1 MPGRGGFIVVVWLLA
16 ALAHADGVQERYA
29 QRYRAVSDPHG
40 LIEDVRKQ
48 LDTHSET
55 PPPAQERELLWLMGN
70 AAINGNDDAAL
81 AEATLRLDSL
91 AAARDDTVA
100 SAAAGFLRSRHD
112 IENGDGDGLSE
123 ALRAAAKMQDL
134 HDPVVAAWAKFAL
147 CDSYTLVE
155 DARNGLPL
163 CQQVQANYRE
173 LGDTWGLA
181 EAENDEGANL
191 ATLNRAAE
199 AAKAY
204 ERSRAHFRSVGA
216 DQLVVMVGDNLARMY
231 LDLGRAHEALA
242 LSQASLAQEQAAGR
256 VSDALLSRANIA
268 RAYEAM
274 GRRGDALEQMKTTIA
289 DAQAAGKDGL
299 LPDLLQ
305 TRSGMAEKA
314 GNSALALADAREVI
328 RLLADRR
335 SPALRSTESALEAR
349 YVTREK
355 ELRIRDLEHQN
366 RLKDLALK
374 AAQAEAE
381 RQDEAR
387 RRQALSGLIA
397 KLIAGGVILIA
408 VLLYL
413 LLRAQR
419 RHAVELRDQALRD
432 PLTGIGNRRAFLQ
445 RASALVQDRGDPRQ
459 ASHVL
464 MLIDFDHFKRIN
476 DSAGHPQGD
485 RVLAVVVDYMRETVG
500 KFGHLARI
508 GGEEFAVLCPRFGA
522 EAGLRLAEVLRA
534 GVAALP
540 LPPDVPVEHVTVS
553 IGLALLDGVRCGDLD
568 GWMRAADAALYA
580 AKSYGRD
587 RVVASALVS

>member
-1 MPGRGGFIVVVWLLA
+1 MAVWLLA
-16 ALAHADGVQERYA
+16 ALAHADGVPQRYA
-29 QRYRAVSDPHG
+29 QRYRTVSDPHG
-40 LIEDVRKQ
+40 LIEEVRKQ

-55 PPPAQERELLWLMGN
+55 LPPAQERELLWLMGN
-70 AAINGNDDAAL
+70 AAINSNDDAAL

-134 HDPVVAAWAKFAL
+134 RDPAIAAWAKFAL

-163 CQQVQANYRE
+163 CQQVQVNYRE

-231 LDLGRAHEALA
+231 LELGRAHEALA

-314 GNSALALADAREVI
+314 GNAALALADAREVI

-387 RRQALSGLIA
+387 RRQSLVGLIA

-485 RVLAVVVDYMRETVG
+485 RVLAVVVDYMSETVG

-522 EAGLRLAEVLRA
+522 ESGLRLAEVLRA

-540 LPPDVPVEHVTVS
+540 LPADVQVEHVTVS
-553 IGLALLDGVRCGDLD
+553 IGLALLDGVRCSDLD